1 MFVRN
6 NKGFSLIEMM
16 IAVVIILFS
25 MLAMFAAFGSS
36 ISVNVSNDM
45 RNTAVRLTNQ
55 TAEVIQSLAFTDT
68 WVSSTTCPATPP
80 PYTCLRVDS
89 NDDCVSDPD
98 SQNCKGFPR
107 ATQVVRGVQRPPYVI
122 SWGVSDLNDNL
133 KQVDIAVSYLDPKEG
148 TTITNNA
155 VIYKHKAL

>member
-1 MFVRN
+1 MVFVRN

-55 TAEVIQSLAFTDT
+55 TAEVIQSLAFTDA
-68 WVSSTTCPATPP
+68 WVVGDTTEIL
-80 PYTCLRVDS
+80 YDRDDS
-89 NDDCVSDPD
+89 NTDQRD
-98 SQNCKGFPR
+98 KGFPR
-107 ATQVVRGVQRPPYVI
+107 ETQVVRGVQRAYTI
-122 SWGVSDLNDNL
+122 SWWVMDLSDNL
-133 KQVDIAVSYLDPKEG
+133 KQVRITVSYLDPKDG
-148 TTITNNA
+148 TTITNDA

>member
-1 MFVRN
+1 MVVTARN

-68 WVSSTTCPATPP
+68 WVVDNDGLGPTATTHD
-80 PYTCLRVDS
+80 R
-89 NDDCVSDPD
+89 DDLDAD
-98 SQNCKGFPR
+98 QNQKGFPR
-107 ATQVVRGVQRPPYVI
+107 ETQVVRGVQRAYVI